1 MRVDAALRAI
11 VAALFA
17 FVATAVR
24 GAVPGG
30 IAVLDVPPDARATFD
45 GKPVFTV
52 ATPKPVAIVGI
63 GLDEKV
69 GRKLLVVDSAQGHAE
84 IPFDVTA
91 KAYPEQRL
99 TLPPDK
105 VNPPP
110 EVMPRIE
117 RETKLT
123 QEQFARYSD
132 LTASPFPLL
141 QPATG
146 RISSNFG
153 MRRILNGEPKSPHA
167 GLDFA
172 APLGAPVKAPAAGRV
187 TLVGDFYFTGNV
199 VFVDHG
205 GGMVSM
211 MCHLSAVDVHEGDVV
226 ARGQLLGRVGATGR
240 ATGPHLHWAVSLN
253 DERVDPSM
261 LLKLYRPK
269 KAAPDAPK
277 QASDISVSTK
287 PGAPPAAH

>member
-1 MRVDAALRAI
+1 MRVDSALRAF
-11 VAALFA
+11 VALFA
-17 FVATAVR
+17 LLAAAAR

-45 GKPVFTV
+45 GKPVFTI
-52 ATPKPVAIVGI
+52 AAPKSVAIVGV
-63 GLDEKV
+63 GLDAPV
-69 GRKLLVVDSAQGHAE
+69 GRQFLVVESSSHGRAE

-91 KAYPEQRL
+91 KFYPVQRL

-110 EVMPRIE
+110 EAMERIE

-123 QEQFARYSD
+123 QEQFARYTPLD
-132 LTASPFPLL
+132 ASPFPLL
-141 QPATG
+141 VPASG

-153 MRRILNGEPKSPHA
+153 LRRVLNGEPKSPHA
-167 GLDFA
+167 GLDVA
-172 APLGAPVKAPAAGRV
+172 APLGAPVKAPAAGRI

-211 MCHLSAVDVHEGDVV
+211 MCHLSAVDVHEGDFVQ
-226 ARGQLLGRVGATGR
+226 RGQLLGRVGATGR

-261 LLKLYRPK
+261 LLKLFQPK
-269 KAAPDAPK
+269 K
-277 QASDISVSTK
+277 SVGSATGSSNAK
-287 PGAPPAAH
+287 PQSKATLPQ